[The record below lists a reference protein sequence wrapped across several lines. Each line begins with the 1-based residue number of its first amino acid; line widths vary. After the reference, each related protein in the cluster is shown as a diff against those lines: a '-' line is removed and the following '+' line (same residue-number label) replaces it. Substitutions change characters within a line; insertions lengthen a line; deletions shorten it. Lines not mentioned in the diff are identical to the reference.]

1 MKNQQSNIVAIDIN
15 AVKSRMLQV
24 HGQQVLLDRDVASLY
39 GVETRIINQAVKNNP
54 EKFPAG
60 YVAELSSDEL
70 ATLRSKFL
78 TANVSSK
85 SRALPKVFTERGLYM
100 LATILKGERAVRAT
114 LAIVETYA
122 QVRAMKRELLALHT
136 EPDAQKR
143 KSMMQH
149 FGEVLTDI
157 VMPDLTTAE
166 TESSMEINF
175 LIGKLKHTVRRT
187 RKADEA
193 TTGKDVQVRLLEAR
207 IRELSAELSNLRA
220 MRPLRPIEV

>member
-1 MKNQQSNIVAIDIN
+1 MKNQKSNIVAIDIN

-24 HGQQVLLDRDVASLY
+24 RGQQVLLDRDVAALY

-70 ATLRSKFL
+70 MTLQSKFL

-114 LAIVETYA
+114 LAIIETYA
-122 QVRAMKRELLALHT
+122 QVRAMVRDMEALQSLKDGSVEQASKLTQAGHKLA
-136 EPDAQKR
+136 
-143 KSMMQH
+143 S
-149 FGEVLTDI
+149 
-157 VMPDLTTAE
+157 
-166 TESSMEINF
+166 
-175 LIGKLKHTVRRT
+175 LIGDNLSTASTKTTIELNLAVLKITHEVT
-187 RKADEA
+187 RSK
-193 TTGKDVQVRLLEAR
+193 K
-207 IRELSAELSNLRA
+207 
-220 MRPLRPIEV
+220 EVK